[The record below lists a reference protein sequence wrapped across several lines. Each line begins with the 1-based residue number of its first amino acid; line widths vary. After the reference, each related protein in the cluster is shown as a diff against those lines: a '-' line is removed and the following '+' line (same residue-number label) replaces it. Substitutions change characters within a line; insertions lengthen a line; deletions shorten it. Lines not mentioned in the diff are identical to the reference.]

1 MAKQLSL
8 KMIKEE
14 NKKYD
19 EIMDFEFTRNGEDMV
34 IKIYPYFSP
43 ARVDKLVK
51 EYDEFAKKAEEE
63 KLEISEED
71 ALNLIPCL
79 VIKEFTD
86 INFGSAKK
94 AKSILA
100 NFKELTNHPIFK
112 ELVHAIPDASM
123 ESVYAEFNERLS
135 IASKVQGLLSR
146 TKDQIEK
153 LENKDILFGDK

>member
-1 MAKQLSL
+1 VSKQLSL

-19 EIMDFEFTRNGEDMV
+19 EIMEFPFERNGEEMI
-34 IKIYPYFSP
+34 IKIHPYFSP
-43 ARVDKLVK
+43 LRIEKLIK

-86 INFGSAKK
+86 INFGTAKK

-112 ELVHAIPDASM
+112 ELINAIPDPSM
-123 ESVYAEFNERLS
+123 ESVYAEFNDRLS

-146 TKDQIEK
+146 TKEQMEK
-153 LENKDILFGDK
+153 LESKDILFGDK